1 MVNLLHGRDSHV
13 VIPYAKNLLSLLEG
27 FSNSHHGR
35 TSVYRAPSPIYYSS
49 FLAVT
54 FQADD
59 ISLYSPL
66 RACKTFAF
74 TQCCSSL
81 PVVKHVSILMFVQTW
96 IDEGSPN
103 VFLISGFYFTQSFL
117 TGKCDCWLKLNY
129 WVNLSLTAR
138 IIKNEILQSP
148 ARSTLS

>member
-1 MVNLLHGRDSHV
+1 MVILLHGRDGHV

-27 FSNSHHGR
+27 FSNIHPGR

-66 RACKTFAF
+66 RACKTFAII
-74 TQCCSSL
+74 QCCSSL
-81 PVVKHVSILMFVQTW
+81 PVVKHVSIFMFVQTW

-103 VFLISGFYFTQSFL
+103 VFWISGFYFTQSFL
-117 TGKCDCWLKLNY
+117 TGKCSC
-129 WVNLSLTAR
+129 
-138 IIKNEILQSP
+138 
-148 ARSTLS
+148 